1 MQPKQNPSL
10 QKKSAARMAAV
21 QALYQHAI
29 TGDKKDAA
37 KQVAS
42 LKAQLANNKSEQRLM
57 VGVPLEPNYPLVEA
71 LLTGV
76 TSRMDEVNARLDEVL
91 TSEWKRERM
100 SHLLVALLQCGIYEM
115 FFYKEIKSNIII
127 DEYTRMARSFFSDK
141 EVDFV
146 HGALSTLAATYG

>member
-10 QKKSAARMAAV
+10 QKKSAARMAVV
-21 QALYQHAI
+21 QALYQRAI
-29 TGDKKDAA
+29 TGDASDAA
-37 KQVAS
+37 KETAS
-42 LKAQLANNKSEQRLM
+42 LKEQLSGNRSEQRLM
-57 VGVPLEPNYPLVEA
+57 VGVPLEPNYPLFEA
-71 LLTGV
+71 LLSGV
-76 TSRMDEVNARLDEVL
+76 NERMDEVNTRLDEVL
-91 TSEWKRERM
+91 TSDWKRERM

-115 FFYKEIKSNIII
+115 FFHKEIKSNIVI